1 MTVGKFGYWLYDAIT
16 SMHKNK
22 KNMFISVGTMI
33 ATMLIVAI
41 AFIIVQNATYIINQK
56 KDQVSK
62 ITAYLDVNVTEEQI
76 SKIKE
81 DVEKMEG
88 VKNIEFTSQEEA
100 IMWAKEK
107 NPLLLKGY
115 TDDVIEEFLPP
126 YYTITFETVSA
137 EKQIVSAL
145 RLMDGVGKDE
155 EDIKVTESASQA
167 IRKAK
172 TVQVISVTLLILV
185 IELSVLLIMNSTKL
199 MLYAKRKEISIMKYV
214 GATDGF
220 IKVPFIM
227 QGVAVAIIAVLITMI
242 FVSAIYNFVVDKM
255 TDYAL
260 LPGSKIMFELTIIL
274 LAVGT
279 GIGVIGSSVSMN
291 KYLDV

>member
-16 SMHKNK
+16 SMRKNK

-41 AFIIVQNATYIINQK
+41 AFIVVQNATYIINQK

-62 ITAYLDVNVTEEQI
+62 ITAYLEVDVTEEQI
-76 SKIKE
+76 SNIKD
-81 DVEKMEG
+81 DVEKLEG

-100 IMWAKEK
+100 IRWAKEK

-126 YYTITFETVSA
+126 YYTITFETVAA

-145 RLMDGVGKDE
+145 RLMDGVGKNE

-242 FVSAIYNFVVDKM
+242 FVSAIYNFVIDKM

-260 LPGSKIMFELTIIL
+260 LPGSKIMFELTLIL

>member
-1 MTVGKFGYWLYDAIT
+1 MTVGKFGYWLYDAVT
-16 SMHKNK
+16 SMRKNK

-41 AFIIVQNATYIINQK
+41 AFIVVQNATYIINQK

-62 ITAYLDVNVTEEQI
+62 ITAYLEVDVTEEQI
-76 SKIKE
+76 SNIKE
-81 DVEKMEG
+81 DVEKLEG

-100 IMWAKEK
+100 IKWAKEK

-126 YYTITFETVSA
+126 YYTITFETVAA

-145 RLMDGVGKDE
+145 RLMDGVGKNE

-242 FVSAIYNFVVDKM
+242 FVSAIYNFVIDKM